1 MKKENNMRQLQLIS
15 ALVLSL
21 AATTAMAEDV
31 KVLEK
36 VIDIKSFNK
45 LILEVPVGEINVK
58 VAKGSDISLVVELEP
73 DEDWLGR
80 SSDLSDAEISVR
92 DDGSTLKLKVDLED
106 DDDVQQSWTV
116 TMPAAM
122 AVSLNLGVGSVE
134 IDDLASDINVDLGV
148 GEIDIGV
155 DTSLFDSIKLDAGVG
170 DTSIKGGKG
179 RYDRDQ
185 VLVTSSS
192 QLHGS
197 GKKALEANVGVG
209 DIEVRDNQ

>member
-1 MKKENNMRQLQLIS
+1 MRQLQLIS

-116 TMPAAM
+116 AIPAAM

-148 GEIDIGV
+148 GEIDIDV

-179 RYDRDQ
+179 RYERDQ